1 MYKKS
6 PKGWLKHSDFILLDL
21 ICLQVAFVIAYLI
34 RHQTGSPYES
44 QLYLNMA
51 IFLELADIV
60 VLFFFETFKNVLKRG
75 YYLEFAV
82 TLKHVVLVLL
92 FATLYLFTI
101 QEAENYSRIVL
112 YLTGV
117 IYLFLTYA
125 VRLLWKRMLR
135 KKMRTGGARSL
146 LIVTTDRAALDVVL
160 SIKHNNYEMYNLA
173 GLVIADRNIIGEDI
187 GGLPVVAN
195 VDNAPEYVCRE
206 WIDEVL
212 LIPGDDETLPQ
223 SLINKLV
230 ETGVT
235 VHFNIS
241 QATNKVGKKPL
252 VEKIGNYLVLT
263 TSINY
268 TTDKQA
274 FLKRCLDIAGGLVGC
289 ILTGIL
295 FVFIAPAIYIQSPGP
310 IFFSQVR
317 VGKNGKKF
325 KMYKFRSMY
334 LDAEERKKELMKEN
348 RVKDGMMFKLDFDT
362 RVIGNKILPD
372 GRKKTGIGNL
382 IRVTSIDEFPQFFNV
397 LKGDMSLVGTR
408 PPTLD
413 EWEKYELHHRARL
426 AIKPGITGM
435 WQVSGRSEIT
445 DFEEVVKLDTD
456 YITEWSVGMDFRI
469 LFKTVLAVMKKEG
482 SM

>member
-1 MYKKS
+1 MYKKRA
-6 PKGWLKHSDFILLDL
+6 KGWLKHGDFILLDL
-21 ICLQVAFVIAYLI
+21 ICLQVAFILAYLL
-34 RHQTGSPYES
+34 RHGIGNPYGV
-44 QLYLNMA
+44 QLYRNLA

-60 VLFFFETFKNVLKRG
+60 VVFLFETFKNVLKRG
-75 YYLEFAV
+75 YYLEFSA

-92 FATLYLFTI
+92 FTTLYLFSI
-101 QEAENYSRIVL
+101 REGGSYSRIVL

-117 IYLFLTYA
+117 IYLFVTY
-125 VRLLWKRMLR
+125 VIRIFWKHLLHQ
-135 KKMRTGGARSL
+135 KMKTGGNRSL

-160 SIKHNNYEMYNLA
+160 SIRHHNYEMYNLA
-173 GLVIADRNIIGEDI
+173 GLVIADRNIVGESV

-195 VDNAPEYVCRE
+195 IDTAPEYVCRE

-212 LIPGDDETLPQ
+212 LIPGKDESFPK
-223 SLINKLV
+223 SLVDKLV

-235 VHFNIS
+235 VHFHIAQPSNHL
-241 QATNKVGKKPL
+241 GKRPL
-252 VEKIGNYLVLT
+252 VEKVGNYLVLT

-268 TTDKQA
+268 MTDKQA

-289 ILTGIL
+289 ILTGML
-295 FVFIAPAIYIQSPGP
+295 FVFIAPAIYMQSPGP

-334 LDAEERKKELMKEN
+334 LDAEERKQELMKEN

-362 RVIGNKILPD
+362 RIIGNKILSD
-372 GRKKTGIGNL
+372 GRKKTGIGHL

-426 AIKPGITGM
+426 AIKPGITGL

-445 DFEEVVKLDTD
+445 DFEEVVRLDTE
-456 YITEWSVGMDFRI
+456 YITDWSVGMDFRI
-469 LFKTVLAVMKKEG
+469 LLKTVLAVVKKEG

>member
-6 PKGWLKHSDFILLDL
+6 AEGWLKHGDFILLDL
-21 ICLQVAFVIAYLI
+21 ICLQAAFILACLCRY
-34 RHQTGSPYES
+34 GMENPYGS
-44 QLYLNMA
+44 QLYRNLA
-51 IFLELADIV
+51 IFLVMADIV
-60 VLFFFETFKNVLKRG
+60 VVFFFETFKNVLKRG
-75 YYLEFAV
+75 YYLEFSA
-82 TLKHVVLVLL
+82 TLNHVIMVLL
-92 FATLYLFTI
+92 ITTLYLFTI
-101 QEAENYSRIVL
+101 QEGSSYSRIVL

-117 IYLFLTYA
+117 IYLFLTYV
-125 VRLLWKRMLR
+125 VRSLWKCFLHR
-135 KKMRTGGARSL
+135 KMKNGGKRSL

-160 SIKHNNYEMYNLA
+160 NIKRHNYEMYNLL
-173 GLVIADRNIIGEDI
+173 GLVIADRDIVGEEIGE
-187 GGLPVVAN
+187 LPVVAN
-195 VDNAPEYVCRE
+195 VDSAPGYVCRK

-212 LIPGDDETLPQ
+212 LIPGKDESFPQ
-223 SLINKLV
+223 SLIDKLI

-235 VHFNIS
+235 VHFHIAQPS
-241 QATNKVGKKPL
+241 THLSEKPL

-268 TTDKQA
+268 MTDKQA

-295 FVFIAPAIYIQSPGP
+295 FVFLAPAIYIQSPGP

-317 VGKNGKKF
+317 VGKNGKQF

-334 LDAEERKKELMKEN
+334 PDAEERKQELMKEN

-362 RVIGNKILPD
+362 RVIGNKILPN
-372 GRKKTGIGNL
+372 GRKKTGIGHL

-445 DFEEVVKLDTD
+445 DFEEVVRLDTE
-456 YITEWSVGMDFRI
+456 YITDWSVGMDFRI
-469 LFKTVLAVMKKEG
+469 LLKTVLAVVKKEG